1 MRRLIQNGALSGSVR
16 KRRASTPSAM
26 KAPMTKKL
34 CTKSPDNLE
43 TGARV

>member
-26 KAPMTKKL
+26 KTPITMKL
-34 CTKSPDNLE
+34 CMEPVTEARSW
-43 TGARV
+43 ARV